1 MKNTNKPTPRLKAVP
16 HAQKLLIRLYVLAL
30 GALAVSITLMPT
42 QLLVLKLPKGSIYGH
57 SILFWL
63 SLLAVL
69 LCFRRFKKNNASFQA
84 NPSQRLPDKSFRLF
98 RSPESRLLAY
108 LCLCACILFVLLSCF
123 LKSALPRF
131 ILFAVC
137 VFLLG
142 LYLGR
147 NSYEYQIYRIAL
159 QSHERNFPC
168 KSQIRRDENEK
179 NHPT

>member
-1 MKNTNKPTPRLKAVP
+1 MKNTNKPASRPKAALP
-16 HAQKLLIRLYVLAL
+16 AQRLLIRLYVLAL
-30 GALAVSITLMPT
+30 GVLAVSVMLMPT
-42 QLLVLKLPKGSIYGH
+42 QLLILKLPGGRIYGH

-63 SLLAVL
+63 SLLATL
-69 LCFRRFKKNNASFQA
+69 LCYRLFKQKNAPFKAST
-84 NPSQRLPDKSFRLF
+84 SQRLPNKSFRLF
-98 RSPESRLLAY
+98 RSPESRLSAY
-108 LCLCACILFVLLSCF
+108 LFLCACVLFALLSCF

-147 NSYEYQIYRIAL
+147 NSYEYQIYRIHL
-159 QSHERNFPC
+159 QSYTRNSPR

-179 NHPT
+179 THSS